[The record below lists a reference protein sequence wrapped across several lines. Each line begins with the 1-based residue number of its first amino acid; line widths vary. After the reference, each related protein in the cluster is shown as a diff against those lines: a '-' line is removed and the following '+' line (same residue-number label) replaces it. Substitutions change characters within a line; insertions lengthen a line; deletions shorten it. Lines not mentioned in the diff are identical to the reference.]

1 MQLPLIDRIRSFI
14 QAEAVLVVAALA
26 ALLSAC
32 LFPPTPQ
39 NWSAYAEA
47 IDWRTIGLIF
57 CLMTV
62 VAGFTRAGLLA
73 CVRSLLTR
81 TEGTQRRLSLLLV
94 TLSFFTAMTVTN
106 DVALISF
113 APLTLLLFQGSEPR
127 STIITLVAQTVAANL
142 GSMMTPIGNP
152 QNIYLYSAFELE
164 LGEFLTTIAPYGI
177 IGLLA
182 SIAPCMLIP
191 NTKATLG
198 KAADSKVDTQ
208 LALAYGALFLLA
220 LACVGRVVSWKLCV
234 LITLIGCLIFDR
246 SVLKH
251 LDYSLL
257 ITFACFFI
265 FVGNI
270 RHVQVIASTLQSIV
284 VGREVLVSA
293 LVSQVISNVPAAIML
308 SGFSSNGIGLLVGT
322 NIGGLGTPVAS
333 LASLITLRVYGRSR
347 DAQTGRYL
355 LCFTAINLAL
365 LVLFLGL
372 ASLLSL

>member
-1 MQLPLIDRIRSFI
+1 MI
-14 QAEAVLVVAALA
+14 
-26 ALLSAC
+26 
-32 LFPPTPQ
+32 
-39 NWSAYAEA
+39 
-47 IDWRTIGLIF
+47 
-57 CLMTV
+57 
-62 VAGFTRAGLLA
+62 
-73 CVRSLLTR
+73 
-81 TEGTQRRLSLLLV
+81 
-94 TLSFFTAMTVTN
+94 VTN

-164 LGEFLTTIAPYGI
+164 LGEFLTAIAPYGI
-177 IGLLA
+177 IGFLA

-198 KAADSKVDTQ
+198 KAADSKVDTR

-220 LACVGRVVSWKLCV
+220 LACVGRVVSWELCV
-234 LITLIGCLIFDR
+234 LITLISCLIFDR

-270 RHVQVIASTLQSIV
+270 KHVQVIASTLQSIV
-284 VGREVLVSA
+284 VGREILVSA
-293 LVSQVISNVPAAIML
+293 LASQVISNVPAAIML

-355 LCFTAINLAL
+355 LWFTAINLAL

-372 ASLLSL
+372 ASLLNR

>member
-26 ALLSAC
+26 ALLSTC
-32 LFPPTPQ
+32 LFPPVPQ

-47 IDWRTIGLIF
+47 IDWRTIGLLF

-73 CVRSLLTR
+73 RVRSLLTR

-94 TLSFFTAMTVTN
+94 TLSFFTAMIVTN

-164 LGEFLTTIAPYGI
+164 LGEFLTAIAPYGI
-177 IGLLA
+177 IGFLA

-198 KAADSKVDTQ
+198 KTADSKVDTR
-208 LALAYGALFLLA
+208 LAHAYGALFLLA
-220 LACVGRVVSWKLCV
+220 LACVGRVMSWELCV

-257 ITFACFFI
+257 ITFACSSSLWETS
-265 FVGNI
+265 
-270 RHVQVIASTLQSIV
+270 STFKSSPAPCSPSSSGVRSSSRLWPARS
-284 VGREVLVSA
+284 SA
-293 LVSQVISNVPAAIML
+293 TSP
-308 SGFSSNGIGLLVGT
+308 
-322 NIGGLGTPVAS
+322 P
-333 LASLITLRVYGRSR
+333 RS
-347 DAQTGRYL
+347 
-355 LCFTAINLAL
+355 CSP
-365 LVLFLGL
+365 GL
-372 ASLLSL
+372 AATASDCLSAPISEVWEHRSPLSRA

>member
-14 QAEAVLVVAALA
+14 QAEAVLVVAAFA

-47 IDWRTIGLIF
+47 IDWRTIGLLF

-73 CVRSLLTR
+73 RVRSLLTR

-94 TLSFFTAMTVTN
+94 TLSFFTAMIVTN

-164 LGEFLTTIAPYGI
+164 LGEFLTAIAPYGI
-177 IGLLA
+177 IGFLPPSPHVCSFPIRRQRSA
-182 SIAPCMLIP
+182 KPPIPRSIHDSPSLTAPYSSSHSP
-191 NTKATLG
+191 
-198 KAADSKVDTQ
+198 
-208 LALAYGALFLLA
+208 ALEG
-220 LACVGRVVSWKLCV
+220 S
-234 LITLIGCLIFDR
+234 
-246 SVLKH
+246 
-251 LDYSLL
+251 
-257 ITFACFFI
+257 
-265 FVGNI
+265 
-270 RHVQVIASTLQSIV
+270 
-284 VGREVLVSA
+284 
-293 LVSQVISNVPAAIML
+293 
-308 SGFSSNGIGLLVGT
+308 
-322 NIGGLGTPVAS
+322 
-333 LASLITLRVYGRSR
+333 
-347 DAQTGRYL
+347 
-355 LCFTAINLAL
+355 
-365 LVLFLGL
+365 
-372 ASLLSL
+372 

>member
-32 LFPPTPQ
+32 LFPPVPQ

-47 IDWRTIGLIF
+47 IDWRTIGLLF

-73 CVRSLLTR
+73 RVRSLLTR

-94 TLSFFTAMTVTN
+94 TLSFFTAMIGTN

-164 LGEFLTTIAPYGI
+164 LGEFLTAIAPYGI
-177 IGLLA
+177 IGFLA

-198 KAADSKVDTQ
+198 KAADSKVDTR
-208 LALAYGALFLLA
+208 LALAYAPYSSSHSPALE
-220 LACVGRVVSWKLCV
+220 GS
-234 LITLIGCLIFDR
+234 
-246 SVLKH
+246 
-251 LDYSLL
+251 
-257 ITFACFFI
+257 
-265 FVGNI
+265 
-270 RHVQVIASTLQSIV
+270 
-284 VGREVLVSA
+284 
-293 LVSQVISNVPAAIML
+293 
-308 SGFSSNGIGLLVGT
+308 
-322 NIGGLGTPVAS
+322 
-333 LASLITLRVYGRSR
+333 
-347 DAQTGRYL
+347 
-355 LCFTAINLAL
+355 
-365 LVLFLGL
+365 
-372 ASLLSL
+372 

>member
-1 MQLPLIDRIRSFI
+1 MHLPLIDRIRSFI
-14 QAEAVLVVAALA
+14 QAEAVLVVATLA

-39 NWSAYAEA
+39 NWTAYAEA
-47 IDWRTIGLIF
+47 IDWRTIGLLF

-73 CVRSLLTR
+73 RVRSFLTR

-94 TLSFFTAMTVTN
+94 TLSFFTAMIVTN

-164 LGEFLTTIAPYGI
+164 LGEFLTAIAPYGL

-182 SIAPCMLIP
+182 SIAPCMLVS
-191 NTKATLG
+191 NTATTLG
-198 KAADSKVDTQ
+198 EVSDSKVDAR
-208 LALAYGALFLLA
+208 LAFSYGALFLLA
-220 LACVGRVVSWKLCV
+220 LACVGRAVSWELCV
-234 LITLIGCLIFDR
+234 LITVIGCLVFDR
-246 SVLKH
+246 GVLRH
-251 LDYSLL
+251 IDYSLL
-257 ITFACFFI
+257 VTFVCFFI

-270 RHVQVIASTLQSIV
+270 KHVQTVADALQSLV
-284 VGREVLVSA
+284 VGHEVLVSA
-293 LVSQVISNVPAAIML
+293 LASQVISNVPAAIML
-308 SGFSSNGIGLLVGT
+308 SGFTGNGIGLLIGT

-333 LASLITLRVYGRSR
+333 LASLITLRAYGRSR

-355 LCFTAINLAL
+355 LWFTAINLAL